1 MFNTPH
7 ISLSLSPPTLPP
19 YLKLQGK
26 RGLSEIW
33 RDCTSISVFVC
44 LVCLAHKLFLL
55 ISFPFYVLR
64 FTSKNESSIFGK
76 YGKLFNF
83 VPRGVCRYW
92 VCEDI
97 YENNWYDNAKPRR
110 CKEGDYVVPS
120 ISIFLKH
127 TEIVKK
133 FWNCKNFKSSR
144 FHNSSLDD
152 AEEVACPRR
161 KSITSP
167 ICFEKLFFSLSTS
180 VFVFVREN
188 FHENQKKNVLFLFS
202 LRCRCGQIVE
212 APSLTAALA
221 FHYLGL
227 LLLFD
232 FW

>member
-1 MFNTPH
+1 MLIVFNTPH

-64 FTSKNESSIFGK
+64 FTSKNESSVSMESCLI
-76 YGKLFNF
+76 LSLVVCADF
-83 VPRGVCRYW
+83 VFVKISMKII
-92 VCEDI
+92 DMI
-97 YENNWYDNAKPRR
+97 T
-110 CKEGDYVVPS
+110 PS
-120 ISIFLKH
+120 RAA
-127 TEIVKK
+127 VKK
-133 FWNCKNFKSSR
+133 EIMLCLQFQFFWSTRLDLWNCKKFKSSR

-152 AEEVACPRR
+152 AR
-161 KSITSP
+161 KWLVHVGKVFRSP

-202 LRCRCGQIVE
+202 LRCRCGEIVE